1 MSSDLNS
8 TSSPAVAYADVSK
21 EQPTY
26 GRQLSVS
33 EAAEKSGTGITAPSW
48 IRWVEI
54 PFRVSDPVAEVCLPE
69 ATGWGMDS
77 AGRGPLN
84 QVGSYVGSAIL
95 RLAIK
100 DAGPGGTVYGFKPS
114 SLLTLFTSIIG
125 VIAAVMMP
133 IVGAVVD
140 HTRFRR
146 MMGVLSGVLSVAF
159 IGGQIAINENNW
171 FAMLI
176 VDACQ
181 TLVYLVHTTSVFA
194 YLPDLS
200 LDQDVIAN
208 YTSQFNIRQYCGQF
222 VFVAFVIICGQ
233 ARGDAA
239 TPLESTV
246 QTAKDAAGISFGFG
260 ALLIGYA
267 WLFLFRDRPAL
278 SKVPEGSTL
287 LNTGFKQVGK
297 TARVIVANYRALKW
311 FMVSLLFSPEAGA
324 GVILS
329 IAVTFLTVTIG
340 LTGQEIAKTSLILM
354 VGNLAGSFFSRKVC
368 AIVNPLNSYRLA
380 MTTLGA
386 CIACSSIYLTGEG
399 KVKEVYFTAAGW
411 GFAMG
416 WTYPSQRV
424 LFCTLI
430 PKGQETEMMGLF
442 VFVGQILGWLPSLL
456 FTIINEKGVELRWG
470 LTLVGGFCF
479 AAVICTLPMG
489 SYEEAC
495 RQAALASE
503 KKLKAVAE
511 ATAHHYATAGDVPL
525 DLEADKA
532 KADEEESAPKTE
544 DTEEPS
550 VPKTDNTA
558 PAEKTAEEV
567 EA

>member
-1 MSSDLNS
+1 MSSSHSNS
-8 TSSPAVAYADVSK
+8 PAVDHANDSASPAVAGGEK
-21 EQPTY
+21 EQEHATY
-26 GRQLSVS
+26 VRQVSVS
-33 EAAEKSGTGITAPSW
+33 EAAEKSGTGITAPGA
-48 IRWVEI
+48 IRWIELC
-54 PFRVSDPVAEVCLPE
+54 FRVQDPVAGACLPE

-84 QVGSYVGSAIL
+84 QVGSYVGAAIL
-95 RLAIK
+95 KLAIREA
-100 DAGPGGTVYGFKPS
+100 DGGKVHGFKPS

-125 VIAAVMMP
+125 VIAAIMMP

-171 FAMLI
+171 FTMLI
-176 VDACQ
+176 IDACQ

-222 VFVAFVIICGQ
+222 VFVSLVIICGQ
-233 ARGDAA
+233 VRGTDRSV
-239 TPLESTV
+239 ESTV
-246 QTAKDAAGISFGFG
+246 QTARDAAGIAFAFG
-260 ALLIGYA
+260 AFFIGYA

-287 LNTGFKQVGK
+287 LTTGFKQVNK
-297 TARVIVANYRALKW
+297 TARVILANYRALKW

-324 GVILS
+324 GVVLS
-329 IAVTFLTVTIG
+329 IAVTFLTVTIK
-340 LTGQEIAKTSLILM
+340 LTGQEIAITSLILM
-354 VGNLAGSFFSRKVC
+354 VGNLAGSLFSKKVC
-368 AIVNPLNSYRLA
+368 AVINPLNSYRAA
-380 MTTLGA
+380 MTTLGV
-386 CIACSSIYLTGEG
+386 CIACSAIYLNGPRKVGET
-399 KVKEVYFTAAGW
+399 YATAAVW
-411 GFAMG
+411 GGAMG

-442 VFVGQILGWLPSLL
+442 VFVGQIFGWLPSLL
-456 FTIINEKGVELRWG
+456 FTIINEKGIEQQWG
-470 LTLVGGFCF
+470 LGLVGAFCI
-479 AAVICTLPMG
+479 AAVVCTLPMG
-489 SYEEAC
+489 GYDDAC
-495 RQAALASE
+495 AQAALNSQN
-503 KKLKAVAE
+503 KLRAVAQ
-511 ATAHHYATAGDVPL
+511 ATAQHKATASDDEAV
-525 DLEADKA
+525 DLEQNKN
-532 KADEEESAPKTE
+532 EEAAPKTE
-544 DTEEPS
+544 DTILKEDDEVVEEAL
-550 VPKTDNTA
+550 K
-558 PAEKTAEEV
+558 EG